1 MIDHCSYFMSTFT
14 AASIVFKN
22 TTQAVVKFES
32 LKKFQA
38 WKGNLWANELC
49 DTIAAFYQL
58 NYQAN
63 WDL

>member
-38 WKGNLWANELC
+38 
-49 DTIAAFYQL
+49 
-58 NYQAN
+58 
-63 WDL
+63 